1 LRATLERNLFQ
12 RKLARH
18 FVEQPVFF
26 TLHLTTFPELQI
38 VEAAQVQQAMN
49 DVTNN
54 FTLPIR
60 AKRAGLRRA
69 ELSWTL
75 EDNVAINAGI
85 EAAGGRRHKTYRLY
99 EKHL

>member
-1 LRATLERNLFQ
+1 MNGRLFPFG
-12 RKLARH
+12 LWH
-18 FVEQPVFF
+18 FFRRRSLVTQGRLLLLGV
-26 TLHLTTFPELQI
+26 LPELQSTGLYALLV
-38 VEAAQVQQAMN
+38 VEMYR
-49 DVTNN
+49 
-54 FTLPIR
+54 R